1 MLLHG
6 SIQAGYCV
14 GRHGLIPFYAMKH
27 HALIIPAVVALG
39 FTVGCVI
46 PFASPVKPLPRG
58 AIPPRIAVASFEN
71 RSSFRGQWKLGPG
84 IADLLVSELVASKN
98 FVVLERGKLDVV
110 VDEISRQ
117 KHKLFRKEGRVDE
130 GRLENAR
137 YLIRGVITD
146 FSQTGGGSLWMG
158 FRRLFIGGS
167 GYTARV
173 GLALTIVDIES
184 GKIIDSVQCA
194 GKARAGEAYGKGAY
208 KSIHFGGDK
217 FFRTPL
223 GVATAGAIRGGLKGI
238 VDKIPKHFWQP
249 MIAEVTDQQIILNG
263 GKNRGLA
270 ANQFYRVRGKG
281 RAVTD
286 PVTGDILEVL
296 PGPVL
301 GVLRVTDI
309 RESVSGAEVI
319 QGYGFARGQY
329 LERIPPPAKIKTRLP
344 E

>member
-1 MLLHG
+1 
-6 SIQAGYCV
+6 
-14 GRHGLIPFYAMKH
+14 MKH
-27 HALIIPAVVALG
+27 HLRLLPVLIVLG
-39 FTVGCVI
+39 LAAGCVM
-46 PFASPVKPLPRG
+46 PFVSPVKPLPRG

-98 FVVLERGKLDVV
+98 FVVLERGNLAAV
-110 VDEISRQ
+110 VDEIARQ
-117 KHKLFRKEGRVDE
+117 KHKLFRDEGKVDE

-158 FRRLFIGGS
+158 FRRLLIGGG

-194 GKARAGEAYGKGAY
+194 GKARAGEAYGKGSY
-208 KSIHFGGDK
+208 KSVHFGGDK
-217 FFRTPL
+217 FFKTPL
-223 GVATAGAIRGGLKGI
+223 GVATAEAIREGLRG
-238 VDKIPKHFWQP
+238 VVTKIPVHFWQP
-249 MIAEVTDQQIILNG
+249 MIAEVGDQRVILNG
-263 GKNRGLA
+263 GKQRGIA
-270 ANQFYRVRGKG
+270 SGQFYRVRGKG
-281 RAVTD
+281 KAVTD

-296 PGPVL
+296 PGSVL
-301 GVLRVTDI
+301 GVLRVTEVRDN
-309 RESVSGAEVI
+309 VSGAEVI
-319 QGYGFARGQY
+319 RGHGFSRGQH
-329 LERIPPPAKIKTRLP
+329 LERIPAPAKMPTQLP